1 MILVVGKACV
11 IVMETP
17 FVISTKQYL
26 SFCYNKYDEK
36 TVTRDYSP

>member
-1 MILVVGKACV
+1 MRV
-11 IVMETP
+11 ITVETV
-17 FVISTKQYL
+17 FVIFTKRYL

>member
-1 MILVVGKACV
+1 MRV
-11 IVMETP
+11 ITVETV

-36 TVTRDYSP
+36 TVTRNNSP